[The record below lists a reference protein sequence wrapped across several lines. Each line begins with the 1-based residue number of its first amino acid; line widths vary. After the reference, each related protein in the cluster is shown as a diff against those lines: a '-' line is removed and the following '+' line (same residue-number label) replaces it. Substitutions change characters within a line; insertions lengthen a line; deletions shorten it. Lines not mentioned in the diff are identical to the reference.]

1 MVANTK
7 HQRALFL
14 FKIVL
19 DILSNLI
26 TKEKEIK
33 NKVILISNILKN
45 IF

>member
-1 MVANTK
+1 MVANTE
-7 HQRALFL
+7 HQRVLFL

-33 NKVILISNILKN
+33 NKVILIRNI
-45 IF
+45 